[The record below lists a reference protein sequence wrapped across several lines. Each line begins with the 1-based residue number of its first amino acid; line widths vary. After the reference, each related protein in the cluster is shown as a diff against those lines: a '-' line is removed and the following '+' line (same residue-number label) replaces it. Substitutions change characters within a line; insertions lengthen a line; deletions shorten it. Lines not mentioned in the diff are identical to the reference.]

1 MNLFQAGDFTLA
13 SGRRSKFKLECDS
26 LTPAD
31 WAGITA
37 ALLEILPPF
46 RQVIGVPRGG
56 LMLADCLRPF
66 GVDESNVF
74 LIADDVWTTGGSMLR
89 TAAQVRQI
97 SDEDWGGPLTIMGA
111 VLFSRGPTPDWVR
124 PLFAIHPLLWS
135 K

>member
-13 SGRRSKFKLECDS
+13 SGRQSKFKLECDA
-26 LTPAD
+26 LGPAD

-66 GVDESNVF
+66 GTDDSNVF
-74 LIADDVWTTGGSMLR
+74 LIADDVWTTGGSMMR

-97 SDEDWGGPLTIMGA
+97 SDEDWGGKLEIVGTVAFARGA
-111 VLFSRGPTPDWVR
+111 FPDWVI
-124 PLFAIHPLLWS
+124 PLMVLNSKLWS